1 MLQYPPL
8 GVHAFNMGFNDYDAL
23 DDLVGDNEGSNHRIS
38 RKKHN
43 NWLKKVR
50 DTQILSGKPA
60 PLHSACVLY
69 HDIFVD
75 ENDNKYIIDAKQRLP
90 NNQGPRLLTIE
101 YGFLTPQDI
110 GFFRGHFYLPFLGL
124 YPEWREADNK
134 QKAAILLDRHE
145 ILKDRRIGMMLEFFS
160 RINKFYCP
168 ASTLHVFNNVKI
180 SGDKC
185 MSVIISHVNTTYRQ
199 VKDEKLSEISRS
211 YLKAVMLLDK
221 GSMLK
226 YDSAISD
233 RLARSKV
240 FLEVPVTIEATQ
252 KYKESSSIQ
261 RARMLSEQNNPYHKE
276 NLMKI
281 RDRAQWTAEKLLEW
295 NKTIEDS
302 LE

>member
-1 MLQYPPL
+1 
-8 GVHAFNMGFNDYDAL
+8 MGFNDYDAL

-145 ILKDRRIGMMLEFFS
+145 ILKEG
-160 RINKFYCP
+160 
-168 ASTLHVFNNVKI
+168 
-180 SGDKC
+180 
-185 MSVIISHVNTTYRQ
+185 
-199 VKDEKLSEISRS
+199 
-211 YLKAVMLLDK
+211 
-221 GSMLK
+221 
-226 YDSAISD
+226 
-233 RLARSKV
+233 
-240 FLEVPVTIEATQ
+240 
-252 KYKESSSIQ
+252 
-261 RARMLSEQNNPYHKE
+261 
-276 NLMKI
+276 
-281 RDRAQWTAEKLLEW
+281 
-295 NKTIEDS
+295 
-302 LE
+302 

>member
-1 MLQYPPL
+1 
-8 GVHAFNMGFNDYDAL
+8 
-23 DDLVGDNEGSNHRIS
+23 
-38 RKKHN
+38 
-43 NWLKKVR
+43 
-50 DTQILSGKPA
+50 
-60 PLHSACVLY
+60 
-69 HDIFVD
+69 
-75 ENDNKYIIDAKQRLP
+75 
-90 NNQGPRLLTIE
+90 
-101 YGFLTPQDI
+101 
-110 GFFRGHFYLPFLGL
+110 
-124 YPEWREADNK
+124 
-134 QKAAILLDRHE
+134 
-145 ILKDRRIGMMLEFFS
+145 
-160 RINKFYCP
+160 
-168 ASTLHVFNNVKI
+168 
-180 SGDKC
+180 

-252 KYKESSSIQ
+252 KYKESNSIQ